1 MIAVTV
7 DATSTGK
14 PALRRRIRQ
23 TRRERVRER
32 DIEAEAT
39 ALADHV
45 LALVEMRATGRVCR
59 VAAFE
64 SLPTE
69 PPTHRLVERLA
80 AAGHQV
86 VVPVTLPDRDLDW
99 RVAGTSTPLGL
110 NAIHDSEIVLL
121 PALAADP
128 DGNRLG
134 QGGGSYDR
142 ALTRRRPDALL
153 VVLLNDGELLS
164 GGEIPTEDHD
174 VRVHVA
180 VTPSGGAVRLASAG
194 PRASGPAAPGAPG
207 RRRRG

>member
-7 DATSTGK
+7 DATSAGK

-23 TRRERVRER
+23 SRRERLAAR

-45 LALVEMRATGRVCR
+45 LTLVQELTAGRVCR

-69 PPTHRLVERLA
+69 PPTHLLVQRLA

-86 VVPVTLPDRDLDW
+86 VVPITLPDRDLDW

-110 NAIHDSEIVLL
+110 KAIHDSEVVLV

-128 DGNRLG
+128 EGNRLG

-142 ALTRRRPDALL
+142 ALPRRRPDALL

-164 GGEIPTEDHD
+164 AGEIPTEEHD

-180 VTPSGGAVRLASAG
+180 VTPSGGTVRLASSSPTA
-194 PRASGPAAPGAPG
+194 
-207 RRRRG
+207 

>member
-1 MIAVTV
+1 MTAVTV

-14 PALRRRIRQ
+14 PALRRRLRQ
-23 TRRERVRER
+23 TRRDRLPDR
-32 DIEAEAT
+32 DREAEAT

-45 LALVEMRATGRVCR
+45 MALVDERTGSRVCR

-69 PPTHRLVERLA
+69 PPTQLLVQRLTS
-80 AAGHQV
+80 AGYEV

-99 RVAGTSTPLGL
+99 QVAGTTTPLGL
-110 NAIHDSEIVLL
+110 NAIHDSEIVLV
-121 PALAADP
+121 PALAADS

-142 ALTRRRPDALL
+142 ALARRRPDALL

-164 GGEIPTEDHD
+164 AGEVPTEEHD
-174 VRVHVA
+174 IRVHVA
-180 VTPSGGAVRLASAG
+180 VTPSGGAVRLV
-194 PRASGPAAPGAPG
+194 PA
-207 RRRRG
+207 